1 MVQPAQILAYG
12 DGNQQ
17 RGLMT
22 LHKIVYRTANT
33 LDHQAFQFPAS
44 KRHPAVRSE
53 TPGLIEGE

>member
-44 KRHPAVRSE
+44 KQIGRAHV
-53 TPGLIEGE
+53 